1 MDIGGGKGGWEG
13 CSPSVEQRFVN
24 SAICS
29 EKDSFFFD
37 LGNSCPF
44 FLLISA
50 DSIPAPSSHL
60 FISFQIFMED
70 NPLAVLIFRGIHLMD
85 LQD

>member
-1 MDIGGGKGGWEG
+1 MDIGGGKGGFED
-13 CSPSVEQRFVN
+13 CSRPVEQRFVN
-24 SAICS
+24 SAICL
-29 EKDSFFFD
+29 EKHSFFFD

-50 DSIPAPSSHL
+50 DSIPASSSHL

-70 NPLAVLIFRGIHLMD
+70 NPVAVLIFRGIHLKD
-85 LQD
+85 LQV